1 MLYKLQ
7 HSTKIWSHTTHRLMP
22 LNIDSL
28 YLVAALWKQWNQTLS
43 IIWTSSDK
51 WAARSQCF
59 FHFLQMAT
67 DSTVQSS
74 KQINS
79 YRIVVITLLR
89 LKFKNTASI
98 CMNLSCVLCWY
109 ECLRFRYSFH
119 NINYT
124 TELNQHKRSTL
135 EILYTNCSCFL
146 STEKVLISQINC
158 CVSFSYFIRFHSF
171 QFKFWE
177 QISLVE
183 SVYARAYP
191 QWTLA
196 VFVCLFAFY
205 LSWCSF
211 SLA

>member
-1 MLYKLQ
+1 MLTSSDFIAICCELYPIAFLCLHKKTQTRTKELFIISQQYAIQMLLKLQ

-43 IIWTSSDK
+43 IIRTSSDK

-59 FHFLQMAT
+59 FHFSQMAT

-89 LKFKNTASI
+89 SKFKNTVSI

-119 NINYT
+119 SIKYT

-135 EILYTNCSCFL
+135 RNT
-146 STEKVLISQINC
+146 
-158 CVSFSYFIRFHSF
+158 
-171 QFKFWE
+171 
-177 QISLVE
+177 
-183 SVYARAYP
+183 VY
-191 QWTLA
+191 
-196 VFVCLFAFY
+196 
-205 LSWCSF
+205 
-211 SLA
+211 